1 MATLSPELTA
11 HTPAGRA
18 ESFDAARGYTITRT
32 FEAPRDLVWRA
43 LTEADLFARWFGAE
57 VPLEI
62 HEWDLREGG
71 NWRGTMTYEGNEIP
85 WVGEFVVVEPPERL
99 VIAISD
105 EGEVRDTDDLMQ
117 MTLRDDGDRTELVL
131 VQNGGGLTDEQ
142 YEMAKEG
149 TASFLEA
156 IAEVVASLG

>member
-1 MATLSPELTA
+1 MATLDPELTA

-18 ESFDAARGYTITRT
+18 DSFDASRGYVIQRT
-32 FEAPRDLVWRA
+32 FDAPQALVWRA
-43 LTEADLFARWFGAE
+43 LSEADLFARWFGADVPME
-57 VPLEI
+57 V
-62 HEWDLREGG
+62 HEWDLRDGG
-71 NWRGTMTYEGNEIP
+71 TWRGTMTYEGNEIH
-85 WVGEFVVVEPPERL
+85 WVGEFVVVEPPDRL

-117 MTLRDDGDRTELVL
+117 MSLREVDGRTEVTV

-149 TASFLEA
+149 SQSFLEA
-156 IAEVVASLG
+156 IDKVLADLA